1 MSNPFELP
9 EKDFDLF
16 LYHEEQIS
24 EKKQKKRELQYNPIW
39 DKHKTVHVDRAGKIK
54 DLNRDLNESDLLAI
68 QPSLSLE
75 GINQSEV
82 RDVSRD
88 MSLAQLDT
96 PQAPTLEFPDVKE
109 TVREYLDRKRE
120 ILFVKMDIQNKEEE
134 TRRLDEFIQMEE
146 ESLRNNERMFD
157 KNVEKFNK
165 YVEELDKKAKE
176 AAARTEKKAKDRHEK

>member
-1 MSNPFELP
+1 MDNPFLLP
-9 EKDFDLF
+9 EKDFELF
-16 LYHEEQIS
+16 LFHEEQIG

-39 DKHKTVHVDRAGKIK
+39 DKHKTGNIDRAGKIK
-54 DLNRDLNESDLLAI
+54 DLNRDLDDSDLLAI
-68 QPSLSLE
+68 QPLSLE
-75 GINQSEV
+75 GIDQSEV
-82 RDVSRD
+82 RDVS
-88 MSLAQLDT
+88 LAQLET
-96 PQAPTLEFPDVKE
+96 PQAPALEFPDVKE

-176 AAARTEKKAKDRHEK
+176 AAATTEKKAKDRHEK